1 MLFSTRTRWKKASQ
15 RVVAKTRVTGVADET
30 TGKISWNSA
39 NYVKLYNGLI
49 YVAYGKNRLKI
60 YQLVDK
66 NASGAGTS
74 YETDKKQTKK

>member
-1 MLFSTRTRWKKASQ
+1 MEKGKPK
-15 RVVAKTRVTGVADET
+15 VVAKTRVTGVADET
-30 TGKISWNSA
+30 TGKISLNSA